1 MKQNSFLE
9 TESLGVL
16 MRKYSVPCVIS
27 LLTGAL
33 YNIVDQIFIANA
45 SYLGSYGNAANTV
58 VFPLTVVAL
67 AIAVMLGDGCS
78 TLMSI
83 SLGAGK
89 AKDAKKAVGS
99 AVVTTILSSLI
110 LTAFYLIASDQ
121 LITFFGARVN
131 DQTYALAKE
140 YFFWITVGIPFYMFG
155 QGLNPVIRADGNPKY
170 AMAATLAGAFTNI
183 ILDPIM
189 IYGLHRGMMGA
200 AAATVIG
207 QIVTAALT
215 VRYLMHMKTI
225 QLSRDVMHIYPETMR
240 RYVPLGMTSL
250 LSQVSVVASMAAV
263 NAMVSKY
270 SQLDPVFSDPSLT
283 QIPMAVIGIVMK
295 FFQIV
300 ISAVVGTA
308 AGCAP
313 IAAYNTGAGRYERAK
328 DLFTLLLET
337 EALIGLAALAVTE
350 LLPGQLIGL
359 FGAGNESVYYMEF
372 AMKAFR
378 IYLSMIVF
386 ACINKAS
393 FIYLQALGKA
403 LLSTVISMIR
413 EVVFGVAFPIILPV
427 FFGLNGILYSMP
439 LADLITFI
447 ISICAIIYIYRQ
459 LDSPAAAA

>member
-110 LTAFYLIASDQ
+110 LTALYLIASDQ

-131 DQTYALAKE
+131 EQTYALAKD

-189 IYGLHRGMMGA
+189 IYGLHWGMMGA
-200 AAATVIG
+200 AVATVIG

-225 QLSRDVMHIYPETMR
+225 QLSRDALHVYPETMR

-270 SQLDPVFSDPSLT
+270 SQLDPVFSDPALT

-328 DLFTLLLET
+328 DLFTLLLKT

-359 FGAGNESVYYMEF
+359 FGAGNESVYYTEF